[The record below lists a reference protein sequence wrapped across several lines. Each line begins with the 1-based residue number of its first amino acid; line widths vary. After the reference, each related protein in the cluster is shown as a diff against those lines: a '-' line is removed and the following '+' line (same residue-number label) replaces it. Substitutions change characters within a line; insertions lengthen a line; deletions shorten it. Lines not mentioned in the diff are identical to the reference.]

1 MRVVR
6 NRSFWGVG
14 GGLTEENLFS
24 DKKNYVIYFS
34 LDKKNQSS
42 FKFCTQKNI
51 LFTFLNLSDLSHFS
65 ERLAPNQSKNRT
77 LILKIKWLVPFV

>member
-34 LDKKNQSS
+34 LDKKNQGS
-42 FKFCTQKNI
+42 FKFCTQKKYI
-51 LFTFLNLSDLSHFS
+51 IYFFESFRFVTFFWKIG
-65 ERLAPNQSKNRT
+65 AKSKQKQN
-77 LILKIKWLVPFV
+77 PHP